1 MVKKTSFREGPVPNP
16 RKQAQRKGQGSQKTK
31 LTIMTWKKLTFGTFK
46 TSLFTIWA
54 VTATLLTACGT
65 SELLEVPE
73 TPLAKTEEGK
83 PANDST
89 TVAAKKAAAYT
100 PLQINY
106 YKPKEILP
114 ILSQLESE
122 DERWIERWY
131 APIDHLGIAEGTK
144 IRDMM
149 WKYGAWSHSPDEY
162 KNLMSRLYAGM
173 TLEEPIWYDNYEYVW
188 EKPTNSPTNHATNS
202 RNILNTILDDKT
214 KFLVH
219 AKWSPWWV
227 TVAERV
233 DANPDN
239 IYIFWNSIYWE
250 SDKERRLT
258 QKSEN
263 MKKNLARSKN
273 FLIFATWWNAYEKKI
288 NWEWVLN
295 NKNYQED
302 IIWDESWAYRLAAA
316 ANWSKNKDPNN
327 HVMVTVGTNR
337 NGDYNQGWEANG
349 SKFQVG
355 FHDQSLF
362 AWRTFPYRDNEF
374 WWSINGGNRNYDS
387 SYPNYVNVAMA
398 SLCFQMGAD
407 VEDVDEL
414 LDRIRSTALTD
425 YVRLDMNG
433 DGDTDDV
440 VKFDTD
446 DGSYIEQ
453 PESQP
458 LLLINP
464 AGYFREYNLPKDLPE
479 EIKTSETLQLEKGY
493 YKGVVF
499 DIPGA
504 EVLIDGEWTPYDQE
518 NADIIKAQNPFTL
531 EWRLNGERL
540 WQLGYADKTI
550 EGTIITVDD
559 QWKGLNHLSKTF
571 TVNVIKD
578 ISTSIKPVYK

>member
-1 MVKKTSFREGPVPNP
+1 
-16 RKQAQRKGQGSQKTK
+16 
-31 LTIMTWKKLTFGTFK
+31 
-46 TSLFTIWA
+46 
-54 VTATLLTACGT
+54 
-65 SELLEVPE
+65 
-73 TPLAKTEEGK
+73 
-83 PANDST
+83 
-89 TVAAKKAAAYT
+89 
-100 PLQINY
+100 
-106 YKPKEILP
+106 
-114 ILSQLESE
+114 
-122 DERWIERWY
+122 
-131 APIDHLGIAEGTK
+131 
-144 IRDMM
+144 
-149 WKYGAWSHSPDEY
+149 
-162 KNLMSRLYAGM
+162 
-173 TLEEPIWYDNYEYVW
+173 
-188 EKPTNSPTNHATNS
+188 
-202 RNILNTILDDKT
+202 
-214 KFLVH
+214 
-219 AKWSPWWV
+219 
-227 TVAERV
+227 
-233 DANPDN
+233 
-239 IYIFWNSIYWE
+239 
-250 SDKERRLT
+250 
-258 QKSEN
+258 
-263 MKKNLARSKN
+263 
-273 FLIFATWWNAYEKKI
+273 
-288 NWEWVLN
+288 
-295 NKNYQED
+295 
-302 IIWDESWAYRLAAA
+302 
-316 ANWSKNKDPNN
+316 
-327 HVMVTVGTNR
+327 
-337 NGDYNQGWEANG
+337 
-349 SKFQVG
+349 
-355 FHDQSLF
+355 
-362 AWRTFPYRDNEF
+362 
-374 WWSINGGNRNYDS
+374 
-387 SYPNYVNVAMA
+387 MA

>member
-1 MVKKTSFREGPVPNP
+1 
-16 RKQAQRKGQGSQKTK
+16 
-31 LTIMTWKKLTFGTFK
+31 MTWKKLTFGTFK

-65 SELLEVPE
+65 SDLLEVPE

-83 PANDST
+83 HANDST

-106 YKPKEILP
+106 YKPEDILP
-114 ILSQLESE
+114 IVGQ
-122 DERWIERWY
+122 IEMGDKKAY
-131 APIDHLGIAEGTK
+131 QHIDHLGIAEGTK

-149 WKYGAWSHSPDEY
+149 WKHGAWPHSPDEY
-162 KNLMSRLYAGM
+162 KNLMSRLHTGM
-173 TLEEPIWYDNYEYVW
+173 QWEEPIWYNNYEYVW
-188 EKPTNSPTNHATNS
+188 EKPTNSPTSHATDS

-219 AKWSPWWV
+219 DKWSPWWDV
-227 TVAERV
+227 IAELV

-239 IYIFWNSIYWE
+239 IYIFWNSIYWI
-250 SDKERRLT
+250 SDKDWWLT

-263 MKKNLARSKN
+263 MKKNLTRSKN
-273 FLIFATWWNAYEKKI
+273 FLIFAASTNIWEEKV
-288 NWEWVLN
+288 NWER
-295 NKNYQED
+295 
-302 IIWDESWAYRLAAA
+302 IR
-316 ANWSKNKDPNN
+316 KNKIYHESVNSDENGSYSLPSGANGAKNLDPDN
-327 HVMVTVGTNR
+327 HIMVTVWTR
-337 NGDYNQGWEANG
+337 KNGDANAKG
-349 SKFQVG
+349 SWSRFPVW

-362 AWRTFPYRDNEF
+362 AGRTFPYRCNEYS
-374 WWSINGGNRNYDS
+374 WRVVGETGNFAS

-414 LDRIRSTALTD
+414 LDRMRATALTD
-425 YVRLDMNG
+425 YIRHDLNWDW
-433 DGDTDDV
+433 DTDDV
-440 VKFDTD
+440 VRVNTD
-446 DGSYIEQ
+446 DGDIDQ

-578 ISTSIKPVYK
+578 ISTGIKPVYQ